1 VRRVVWSEDALDKF
15 EDLVGYIAADSPS
28 AALAVADRIDDAV
41 KALAAM
47 PVGRSGRVAGT
58 YEKVVSGLPY
68 VIAYALGDEPRG
80 HETLTA
86 LRIVHGARDGPEGQW
101 PGE

>member
-47 PVGRSGRVAGT
+47 PVGRRGRVAGT
-58 YEKVVSGLPY
+58 YERAVSDLPY

-86 LRIVHGARDGPEGQW
+86 LCIVHGARDRPKGQW